1 MPRPAQE
8 TLYVMQDGAD
18 FYIYRSP
25 DCEKLDTTW
34 TYPGR
39 VRDFDM
45 VAATKARAAFEAQLK
60 LANYLWEWK

>member
-1 MPRPAQE
+1 MARAAQE

-18 FYIYRSP
+18 FYIYR
-25 DCEKLDTTW
+25 DAECEKLSTTW

-45 VAATKARAAFEAQLK
+45 DAAAKARTSFEAQLK
-60 LANYLWEWK
+60 IANYLWEWC